1 MNVILYPILII
12 AFIYAALVG
21 LMAYNQ
27 RSFIFPAPTG
37 PGVEVPGFERI
48 QYQTED
54 GLTLTSG
61 YRAAKEGK
69 PTILYFHGNGADWQ
83 SSVVAT
89 DQLVPAGY
97 GVLAA
102 EYRGYRGN
110 PGSPS
115 EEGLYAD
122 ARAAA
127 KWLGEQGVASDQ
139 VVIIGNSIGG
149 GAATQLATEINPR
162 ALVLISTFTS
172 LPDVAAEKIWWAPTR
187 ILLQDEFANIDKIGE
202 VTAPILLLHGDA
214 DTLIHDG
221 HSHALAKANP
231 AATLRI
237 VEGAGHD
244 LAWMPEAEVAVL
256 SFLQKLDAAK

>member
-1 MNVILYPILII
+1 MNFILYPALII
-12 AFIYAALVG
+12 ALIYAALVG

-27 RSFIFPAPTG
+27 RSFVFPAPTG
-37 PGVEVPGFERI
+37 PGAEVPGFERV

-54 GLTLTSG
+54 GLTLASG
-61 YRAAKEGK
+61 YRAGEAGM

-102 EYRGYRGN
+102 EYRGYRDN
-110 PGSPS
+110 PGSRS

-127 KWLGEQGVASDQ
+127 AWLGEQGVAPDQ
-139 VVIIGNSIGG
+139 IVIIGNSIGG

-187 ILLQDEFANIDKIGE
+187 LLLRDEFANIDKIAS
-202 VTAPILLLHGDA
+202 VSAPILLLHGDA

-221 HSHALAKANP
+221 HSRALSKANP
-231 AATLRI
+231 AAKLRI
-237 VEGAGHD
+237 VPDAGHE
-244 LAWMPEAEVAVL
+244 LAWSPEAEIAVL
-256 SFLQKLDAAK
+256 SFLQVLKD

>member
-1 MNVILYPILII
+1 MNFILYPALII
-12 AFIYAALVG
+12 ALIYAALVG

-27 RSFIFPAPTG
+27 RSFVFPAPTG
-37 PGVEVPGFERI
+37 PGAEVPGFERVR
-48 QYQTED
+48 YQTED

-102 EYRGYRGN
+102 EYRGYRDN

-127 KWLGEQGVASDQ
+127 AWLGEQGVAPDQ
-139 VVIIGNSIGG
+139 IVIIGNSIGG
-149 GAATQLATEINPR
+149 GAATQLAAEINPR
-162 ALVLISTFTS
+162 ALVLISAFTS

-187 ILLQDEFANIDKIGE
+187 LLLRDEFANIEKIGE
-202 VTAPILLLHGDA
+202 ITAPILLLHGDA
-214 DTLIHDG
+214 DNLIHDG
-221 HSHALAKANP
+221 HSRALAKANP
-231 AATLRI
+231 AAKLRI

-256 SFLQKLDAAK
+256 SFLQKLDAAD